1 VRIPLTRTPRAIIY
15 DHDGTL
21 VDTLTMVV
29 EATNLVLGAR
39 GLRTMTQAEVFA
51 GMAFATAPRMGLHAR
66 VADERER
73 AALAEEFYAHANAIA
88 PRVVRAYPG
97 IDALLGTCAR
107 AGLAQGVVSNNQD
120 VLIREIMRATGLDRH
135 VGLIWGFE
143 DVPAAKPDGRGTRR
157 AAEALGCA
165 PGDCIYVGDG
175 ATDVGAAHAA
185 GMPIIGVTWGIHPRA
200 ELEAMGFDCI
210 VDSVDELG
218 ARLEAWWSHG
228 AAALAAPPS
237 R

>member
-1 VRIPLTRTPRAIIY
+1 MRIPLTRVPRAIIY

-73 AALAEEFYAHANAIA
+73 AALAQEFYGHANAIA

-107 AGLAQGVVSNNQD
+107 AGLAQGVVSNNQNL
-120 VLIREIMRATGLDRH
+120 LIREIMRATGLDRH

-143 DVPAAKPDGRGTRR
+143 DVPAAKPDGQGTRR

-165 PGDCIYVGDG
+165 PADCIYVGDG

-200 ELEAMGFDCI
+200 ELTPLGFDSM
-210 VDSVDELG
+210 VEWVHEVG
-218 ARLEAWWSHG
+218 ARLESWRSLGGG
-228 AAALAAPPS
+228 AGGAPPA